1 MLQGF
6 PYINILKTN
15 HCRGNRKEI
24 FWKYTVSIHTYT
36 YIHTHTYCT
45 KKEAFRERFFFC
57 KCEFFW
63 IRNGKLHF
71 LLQCNVCKTVDP
83 SHSKM
88 LGQIINTQNF
98 GQFSERNILI
108 GLQCKNLF
116 PYKKKIFHEY
126 LVKLLRMGIS
136 LKNVF
141 PGILAGPSK
150 LWMAIC
156 NHEYLKSEAFWHTSG
171 INKSWAGSVRE
182 KCPNTE
188 FFLVRISM
196 YSVWMWENTDQKKL
210 HIWTLLKQWLCK
222 QTKSFNSL
230 SVIL

>member
-88 LGQIINTQNF
+88 LGQIVNTQNF
-98 GQFSERNILI
+98 VQFSERNILI

-116 PYKKKIFHEY
+116 PHKKKIFHEY
-126 LVKLLRMGIS
+126 
-136 LKNVF
+136 
-141 PGILAGPSK
+141 
-150 LWMAIC
+150 
-156 NHEYLKSEAFWHTSG
+156 
-171 INKSWAGSVRE
+171 SVRE

-196 YSVWMWENTDQKKL
+196 YSVWMWENKDQKKL